1 MLSWELG
8 KLEKV
13 EMRSWRK
20 SLPGCKCGKSSVP
33 APGPNPWPADDR
45 VYSLQDNNN
54 NNKNAMQSI
63 PLQLSPFQKYAECKL
78 CKWSNFF
85 RIQF

>member
-45 VYSLQDNNN
+45 VYSL
-54 NNKNAMQSI
+54 
-63 PLQLSPFQKYAECKL
+63 
-78 CKWSNFF
+78 
-85 RIQF
+85 